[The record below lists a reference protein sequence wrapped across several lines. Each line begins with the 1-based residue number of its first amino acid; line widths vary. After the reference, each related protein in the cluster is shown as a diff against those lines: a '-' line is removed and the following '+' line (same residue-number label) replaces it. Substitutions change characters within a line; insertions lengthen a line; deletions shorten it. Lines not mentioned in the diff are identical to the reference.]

1 MEDRKEFEL
10 KGTVRIAT
18 YPFRHGFDTRIMLYN
33 ELGEQFVLCV
43 DEKDVDAV
51 IKELETISSVPDNN
65 FYYNDYTEDELI
77 STNGIKI
84 TLTNDDKFECDWG
97 GAIDINIIG
106 SEKSYNWRIS
116 NDHNGYYGH
125 VVEMIHD
132 GEYIWTEWL

>member
-18 YPFRHGFDTRIMLYN
+18 YPFRHNYDTRIMFYN

-43 DEKDVDAV
+43 DERPNPGADF
-51 IKELETISSVPDNN
+51 N
-65 FYYNDYTEDELI
+65 FYYNDYKEDELI

-84 TLTNDDKFECDWG
+84 ILTNDDKFECDWG

-106 SEKSYNWRIS
+106 SEKSYKWRVS
-116 NDHNGYYGH
+116 NDHNGYYEH

>member
-18 YPFRHGFDTRIMLYN
+18 YPFRHNYDTRIMFYN

-43 DEKDVDAV
+43 DER
-51 IKELETISSVPDNN
+51 PDQGADFN
-65 FYYNDYTEDELI
+65 FYYNDYKEDELI

-106 SEKSYNWRIS
+106 SEKSYKWRIS
-116 NDHNGYYGH
+116 NDHNGYYEH

-132 GEYIWTEWL
+132 GEYIWAEWL